1 VIGTLRTARV
11 HGRRELILCSI
22 AAVLLVVL
30 RTFVFLTHER
40 FFDSD
45 QAIIGLMA
53 KHLSELRAFPLFF
66 YGQHYM
72 LGVQSWLAVPFFWA
86 GGPTMTML
94 RMPVEIFNI
103 VIAVAFIV
111 VLTRLGVRPVFAF
124 VATLPFIATSAGA
137 SKEMLSVL
145 GASVEPFAYVIGLWA
160 LRGHPVAFGVLLCFG
175 SLHREFTVFALPALA
190 VAMWGTRR
198 QWSWAGIVK
207 SAAAFAVLW
216 VAVDQ
221 LKRQISAVG
230 PSDTATAAGSLLLE
244 AQSIGAGLAWSPERY
259 LPKLWQVLTIG
270 LPHFFGARSYA
281 MTDYGIT
288 STLRVGS
295 PVAGI
300 AFAAALLVAAG
311 RLLWTS
317 ARGRALPGRDRR
329 FYVYVAVIAIET
341 VLVYGLNDNL
351 EVRLPVQLRYVLF
364 ALLLPIGLFGA
375 FFQSEP
381 RVAWRW
387 TLVALVTVWAAANTR
402 DNVRLVHE
410 YRVAPLPV
418 YHRHLADYL
427 VAHRVKYAW
436 GGYWDSYIVDF
447 FSQEKV
453 IVASTEKVR
462 IESYQREVME
472 HDAEAVQLVRLPC
485 EGGTMFE
492 AWCLQGAPI
501 EH

>member
-1 VIGTLRTARV
+1 MIATPTAARV
-11 HGRRELILCSI
+11 PRRRELIACSI
-22 AAVLLVVL
+22 VAVLLVLL
-30 RTFVFLTHER
+30 RSFVFLAHER

-45 QAIIGLMA
+45 QAVIGLMA
-53 KHLSELRAFPLFF
+53 KHLSELRTFPLFF

-103 VIAVAFIV
+103 VVAVAFIV
-111 VLTRLGVRPVFAF
+111 VLTRLGMRPVLAL
-124 VATLPFIATSAGA
+124 VAALPFVATSAGV

-145 GASVEPFAYVIGLWA
+145 GASVEPFAYILGLWA
-160 LRGHPVAFGVLLCFG
+160 LRRHPIAFGTLLCFG
-175 SLHREFTVFALPALA
+175 SLHREFTFFALPALA
-190 VAMWGTRR
+190 VAMWGARR
-198 QWSWAGIVK
+198 QWSWVEIAQG
-207 SAAAFAVLW
+207 AAAFVAVW
-216 VAVDQ
+216 VVVDQ
-221 LKRQISAVG
+221 LKRHISAVG

-244 AQSIGAGLAWSPERY
+244 AQSIGQGLSWTPERY
-259 LPKLWQVLTIG
+259 LPRLWQVLTIG

-295 PVAGI
+295 WVAGI
-300 AFAAALLVAAG
+300 VLAAALLLAAG

-317 ARGRALPGRDRR
+317 IRR
-329 FYVYVAVIAIET
+329 ETLLGPNRTFYVYLAVIAVET
-341 VLVYGLNDNL
+341 VLAYGLNDNL
-351 EVRLPVQLRYVLF
+351 ETRLPVQLRYVLF

-375 FFQSEP
+375 FFQAEP
-381 RVAWRW
+381 RAAWRW
-387 TLVALVTVWAAANTR
+387 TVVALVSVWAAANTR

-447 FSQEKV
+447 FSREKV

-462 IESYQREVME
+462 IAGYQREVME
-472 HDAEAVQLVRLPC
+472 HDAEAVHLVRLPC
-485 EGGTMFE
+485 EGGTLFE